1 MHEKPLSSPSIS
13 ERLAKWYRDRQTEN
27 QLIEYLV
34 ATVEPKIRTVSGYRK
49 RLRIPLQICLQ
60 HCKSMVT
67 QIPGPIHLKRSNYYS
82 DPLIKAAFV
91 GSAKIED
98 LLASPEA
105 QMPLRN
111 PSDSERFAL
120 LTMTSTEK
128 TIFGPKKQGDMIVGD
143 AAMQTITFTDHK
155 IVGLGATLESSRD
168 ELEKLSLEVIAEAAA
183 RQLAARKSHLAELR
197 HQHESLRAM
206 SRMFGGGSR
215 ARSVFGVYNMEEQE
229 KLRKIEQLLKETE
242 LELAAVSKEIEA
254 PKDRLVMLEGF
265 LGAPDKI
272 LDMRLVS
279 FRLDWK
285 NVVTSDAEEEAQAF
299 TLAHF
304 SLTDELQREGVLIAY
319 GQR

>member
-1 MHEKPLSSPSIS
+1 MQQNPRSSPSIS
-13 ERLAKWYRDRQTEN
+13 ERLTKWYRDRQTET

-34 ATVEPKIRTVSGYRK
+34 ETVEPKIRTVSGYRR
-49 RLRIPLQICLQ
+49 RLRIPLRICLQ
-60 HCKSMVT
+60 HCKAMVA
-67 QIPGPIHLKRSNYYS
+67 QIPGPIHLTRSNYYS

-91 GSAKIED
+91 GSTKIED

-105 QMPLRN
+105 QMVQHNR
-111 PSDSERFAL
+111 SDAQRFAL

-128 TIFGPKKQGDMIVGD
+128 TIFGPKKQGEMIVGD

-168 ELEKLSLEVIAEAAA
+168 ELEKLSLEVIAEATAG
-183 RQLAARKSHLAELR
+183 QLAARKSHLAEVR

-215 ARSVFGVYNMEEQE
+215 ARSVFGVYNLEEQE
-229 KLRKIEQLLKETE
+229 KLKKIEHLLKETE

-254 PKDRLVMLEGF
+254 PKDRLAMLESS
-265 LGAPDKI
+265 LSTPEKI
-272 LDMRLVS
+272 LAMRRISL
-279 FRLDWK
+279 RLDWK
-285 NVVTSDAEEEAQAF
+285 NVITPDAEEEAQAF

-304 SLTDELQREGVLIAY
+304 SLTDKLQREGVLIAY
-319 GQR
+319 EQR

>member
-1 MHEKPLSSPSIS
+1 MHKKPLSALSIPQ
-13 ERLAKWYRDRQTEN
+13 RLAKWYRDRHTEN

-34 ATVEPKIRTVSGYRK
+34 ATVEPKIRIVSGYRR

-60 HCKSMVT
+60 HCKAMVA
-67 QIPGPIHLKRSNYYS
+67 QIPGPIHLTRSNYYS

-91 GSAKIED
+91 GSTKIED

-105 QMPLRN
+105 QMVQQN
-111 PSDSERFAL
+111 PSDAQRFAL

-155 IVGLGATLESSRD
+155 IVGLGATLESSRN

-197 HQHESLRAM
+197 QQHESLRAM

-215 ARSVFGVYNMEEQE
+215 ARSVFGVYNLEEQE
-229 KLRKIEQLLKETE
+229 KLKKIEHLLKETE

-265 LGAPDKI
+265 LSAPDKI

-319 GQR
+319 EQR

>member
-1 MHEKPLSSPSIS
+1 MQQKPVSSPSIS
-13 ERLAKWYRDRQTEN
+13 DRLTKWYRDRQTDK
-27 QLIEYLV
+27 QLIEYV
-34 ATVEPKIRTVSGYRK
+34 VETVEPKIRTVSGYRK

-60 HCKSMVT
+60 HCKSMVA
-67 QIPGPIHLKRSNYYS
+67 QIPGPIHLKRSNYYIDS
-82 DPLIKAAFV
+82 LIKAAFV
-91 GSAKIED
+91 GSTKIED

-105 QMPLRN
+105 QMPQLK
-111 PSDSERFAL
+111 PSDAQQFAL

-155 IVGLGATLESSRD
+155 IVGLGATLESSRN

-215 ARSVFGVYNMEEQE
+215 ARSVFGVYNLEEQE
-229 KLRKIEQLLKETE
+229 KLKKIEQLLKETE
-242 LELAAVSKEIEA
+242 MELAAVSKEIEA

-265 LGAPDKI
+265 LSAPEKI
-272 LDMRLVS
+272 LNMHLVS

-285 NVVTSDAEEEAQAF
+285 NVVTSDAEEAKAF

-319 GQR
+319 GQQ

>member
-1 MHEKPLSSPSIS
+1 MQKKPLSSPSIS
-13 ERLAKWYRDRQTEN
+13 ERLTKWYRDRRAET

-34 ATVEPKIRTVSGYRK
+34 ETVEPKIRTVSGYRR

-60 HCKSMVT
+60 HCKAMVV
-67 QIPGPIHLKRSNYYS
+67 QLPGPIHLKRSNYYS

-91 GSAKIED
+91 GSTKLED

-105 QMPLRN
+105 QMPQHN
-111 PSDSERFAL
+111 PSGPEQFAL

-128 TIFGPKKQGDMIVGD
+128 TIFGPQKQGEMIVGD
-143 AAMQTITFTDHK
+143 APMRTVTFTDHK

-168 ELEKLSLEVIAEAAA
+168 ELEKLSLEVIAEAVA

-197 HQHESLRAM
+197 QQHESLRAM

-229 KLRKIEQLLKETE
+229 KLRKIEHLQQETE
-242 LELAAVSKEIEA
+242 LELAVVSKEIEA
-254 PKDRLVMLEGF
+254 PKDRLVILENC
-265 LGAPDKI
+265 LSAPEKI
-272 LDMRLVS
+272 LAMRLVS
-279 FRLDWK
+279 LRLDWK
-285 NVVTSDAEEEAQAF
+285 NVVTSDAAEEAQAF

-319 GQR
+319 EQR